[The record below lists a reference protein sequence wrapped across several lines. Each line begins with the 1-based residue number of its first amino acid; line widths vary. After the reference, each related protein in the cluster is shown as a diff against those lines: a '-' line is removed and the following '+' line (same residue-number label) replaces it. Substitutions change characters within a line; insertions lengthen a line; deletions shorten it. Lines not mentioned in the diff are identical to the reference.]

1 MKYIREEAISYN
13 DITIKPSY
21 STIHSRQAVSVS
33 SNSYANPIVN
43 APMIHTSSIKMIEYF
58 VDHDMMATVHRYFR
72 TPSDQLA
79 HVKNAVGS
87 DYNKVF
93 FAVGRNREDIQYL
106 IDNGVDRF
114 IADFAHGWSIYGR
127 SSIQYIRRNSPNA
140 IIVAGN
146 VDSYEGYTD
155 LISCGADIIRVGIAS
170 GKICSTNINT
180 GVGIPMITALM
191 DCARAKKK
199 VGGLIIADG
208 GIDTGGIIAKAM
220 VFADMVMMGS
230 YLASTNLAEG
240 PFFDESG
247 LQTTTNPKY
256 CEFFGMAS
264 TKAREYNKTHDKNVS
279 IEGVSGVNKYLG
291 TTENCINNLVA
302 NMKASMSYVGVNN
315 WEDYKKEVVIQRI
328 SNNALLEKMTHM
340 YAID

>member
-1 MKYIREEAISYN
+1 
-13 DITIKPSY
+13 
-21 STIHSRQAVSVS
+21 
-33 SNSYANPIVN
+33 
-43 APMIHTSSIKMIEYF
+43 
-58 VDHDMMATVHRYFR
+58 MMATVHRYFQ
-72 TPSDQLA
+72 TPSDQLM
-79 HVKNAVGS
+79 HVKNAVGD
-87 DYNKVF
+87 DYDKVF
-93 FAVGRNREDIQYL
+93 FAVGHKTEDIQYL
-106 IDNGVDRF
+106 IDNGVNRF
-114 IADFAHGWSIYGR
+114 ITDFAHGWSIYGKTT
-127 SSIQYIRRNSPNA
+127 IQYIRNNSPNA
-140 IIVAGN
+140 LIVAGN
-146 VDSYEGYTD
+146 VDSYQGYVD
-155 LISCGADIIRVGIAS
+155 LMYWGADMIRVGIAS

-208 GIDTGGIIAKAM
+208 GISTGGTIAKAM

-247 LQTTTNPKY
+247 NVTTTNPKF

-279 IEGVSGVNKYLG
+279 IEGVSGLNKYLG
-291 TTENCINNLVA
+291 TTESCIDKLVA
-302 NMKASMSYVGVNN
+302 NMKASISYVGVDN
-315 WEDYKKEVVIQRI
+315 WDNYKKEVIIQRI

-340 YAID
+340 YAIN